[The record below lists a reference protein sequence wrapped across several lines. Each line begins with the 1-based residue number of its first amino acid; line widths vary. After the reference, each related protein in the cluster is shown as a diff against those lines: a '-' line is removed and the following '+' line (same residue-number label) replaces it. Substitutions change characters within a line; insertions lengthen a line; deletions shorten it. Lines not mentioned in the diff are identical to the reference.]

1 MPRNKNC
8 ANQEVRRYARY
19 RDVTLR
25 DIAYALGVGE
35 ATMYRWLYLELD
47 GETTEKYQQL
57 IDEIAMERAGKPAPK
72 LKELAQELARR
83 GAGKK

>member
-1 MPRNKNC
+1 MPKNKNS
-8 ANQEVRRYARY
+8 ANQEVRRYASY

-25 DIAYALGVGE
+25 DIAYAMGVGE
-35 ATMYRWLYLELD
+35 STLYRWLYWELD
-47 GETTEKYQQL
+47 GETTNKYQQL

-72 LKELAQELARR
+72 LKELAEELARR